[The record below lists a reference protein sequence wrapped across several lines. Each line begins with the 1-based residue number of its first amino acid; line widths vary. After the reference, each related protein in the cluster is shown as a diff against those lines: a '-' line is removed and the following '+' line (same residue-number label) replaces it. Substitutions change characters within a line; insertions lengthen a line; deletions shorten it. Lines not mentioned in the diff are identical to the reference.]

1 MTVYVLLLKV
11 ALAILAQLN
20 VHPERA
26 PWHVPGYMHCA
37 RTHVRLDE
45 VLDTIRDN
53 LRREQKTV
61 MELNSAHHIPLLL
74 PLAQDAAMELQG
86 LQRYTSTGLVTA
98 T

>member
-1 MTVYVLLLKV
+1 MTVYKLLLEL
-11 ALAILAQLN
+11 ALAIIVQVY
-20 VHPERA
+20 VHPDRA
-26 PWHVPGYMHCA
+26 PLHVPGYMHCA

-61 MELNSAHHIPLLL
+61 MELNSAPHPLSSPPSQNAAVELKCLL
-74 PLAQDAAMELQG
+74 QLTLAG
-86 LQRYTSTGLVTA
+86 SVTA